1 MSLYLGVTC
10 KRCGRRFGKSLVGR
24 SMYKVVACPYCG
36 HRVDVRESHF
46 ALFSTANELRAWIA
60 RGNR

>member
-36 HRVDVRESHF
+36 YRNVVKERPI
-46 ALFSTANELRAWIA
+46 ALFSTADELRRWVE
-60 RGNR
+60 RGSR